1 MYKDK
6 QGNPI
11 DAKEWARLLE
21 DPDYRVIGQTTVG
34 AENPGAEVED
44 DLYPIAI
51 PQLPGKPEA
60 AEKVSAALN
69 AVIIACGDGDEG
81 ALAAASILFTVA
93 LRMVQGLGKTP
104 EEIRALVDAELS
116 RSMGAALRPT
126 RQPLARGRT
135 RRMRWQ

>member
-34 AENPGAEVED
+34 AT
-44 DLYPIAI
+44 L
-51 PQLPGKPEA
+51 
-60 AEKVSAALN
+60 
-69 AVIIACGDGDEG
+69 
-81 ALAAASILFTVA
+81 
-93 LRMVQGLGKTP
+93 
-104 EEIRALVDAELS
+104 
-116 RSMGAALRPT
+116 GAALRPT